1 MSIYASAVKKPVTTI
16 LIFVITMVLGLYS
29 LTQLPIDLYPEVEIP
44 FLSVYTTYP
53 GASAADIETNI
64 TRPLEDALN
73 SVSGLKEMTS
83 TSSDNVSVIFMEFEY
98 ETNLDEASNDVRS
111 SLSFVEGFLPEDAE
125 DPTIFKFNSSMMPVI
140 FYAITAEES
149 YMGLEKILDEKLVN
163 PLNRIDG
170 VGNVGLAGVPGRE
183 IYVEVDPRRM
193 EAYNLT
199 IEQVGNVLRAENLN
213 MPAGYLEMGKTDYPI
228 RIQGEFAESDLI
240 ANVIVGNSNGN
251 NIYLRDIATVND
263 TIRET
268 KLVSK
273 IDGKQGM
280 TLFVQKMSGANSVQ
294 VCRDVDTEI
303 NKLQKSLPSDI
314 RIEKIMDTSEFI
326 QGSINNLTET
336 LMYAALFV
344 ILVVL
349 FFLGRW
355 RATLIIILT
364 IPISLLVA
372 FVYIFLT
379 GSSINIISLSSL
391 SIAIGMVV
399 DDAIVVLENITKH
412 IERGSRPREAAI
424 YATNEVWLA
433 VIVTTLTVVAV
444 FLPLTFVKGLTGVLF
459 AQLGWIVSITIIM
472 STIAAIT
479 LTPTLSAL
487 LLRLRPVKENAPF
500 WTWDGSVHKF
510 LEWLDGFYVRT
521 LAWVLHHKKF
531 VIIAGTVI
539 FVGSMMLFKFI
550 GTEFMPSA
558 DESSVTATVELQT
571 GTRVDETEKVADRI
585 DSIVRKQIPE
595 VKLISLSA
603 GTDDSG
609 GFSALFSSGGTHTI
623 SFTIALVDVEDRKRS
638 SEEVAEEIRQI
649 IAPMPEVIN
658 YSVLSQAGGMGAMG
672 GGNTVDIE
680 IYGYDI
686 TQTNLLA
693 EQLAEKLKKIQGA
706 TNVDISRDKSK
717 PELQIVLDQDKL
729 LRYGLTT
736 AQVSTAIR
744 NRVDGLTA
752 TRLRQYG
759 DEYDVI
765 VRYKESARNSITELE
780 NLGVVIPTG
789 QVIRLG
795 EIATVKEYWS
805 PPNIERKRKE
815 RVVTVSVTPYK
826 RALNLIVDDI
836 QKELDSIALPSGVMV
851 EVSGA
856 FEDMTE
862 SFMDIGLLMVVSLIL
877 VYLVMASQFESLKMP
892 VIIMI
897 SIPFAFSGVAIALFL
912 TGTNLSLIAAIGA
925 IMLIGIVVKNAIVL
939 VDFINLTRDRGVE
952 LYQAVLISGRSR
964 LRPVLMTSMTTI
976 LAMLPLAINP
986 GEGSELWQP
995 MGIAVIGGLVF
1006 STIVTMVIVPVGY
1019 VLIARHGE
1027 RDKKHK
1033 VAFRDMK
1040 FLEEISENH
1049 ENGKV

>member
-16 LIFVITMVLGLYS
+16 LIFVITMVIGLYS
-29 LTQLPIDLYPEVEIP
+29 LTQLPIDLYPEIELP
-44 FLSVYTTYP
+44 FLSVFTSYQ

-64 TRPLEDALN
+64 SRPLEDALN
-73 SVSGLKEMTS
+73 SVSGLKEITS
-83 TSSDNVSVIFMEFEY
+83 RSSDNISVIFMEFEY

-111 SLSFVEGFLPEDAE
+111 SLSFVKGFLPEDAD
-125 DPTIFKFNSSMMPVI
+125 DPTIFKFNSSMMPII
-140 FYAITAEES
+140 FYAITANES
-149 YMGLEKILDEKLVN
+149 YTGLEKILDEKIVN

-170 VGNVGLAGVPGRE
+170 VGNVALSGVPGRE

-199 IEQVGNVLRAENLN
+199 VEQIGNVLRAENLN
-213 MPAGYLEMGKTDYPI
+213 MPAGFMEMGKTDYPI

-240 ANVIVGNSNGN
+240 ANIVVGNYNGN
-251 NIYLRDIATVND
+251 NIFLRDIAVVND
-263 TIRET
+263 TVRET

-294 VCRDVDTEI
+294 ICRDVDREI
-303 NKLQKSLPSDI
+303 TRLQKDLPPDV
-314 RIEKIMDTSEFI
+314 RIEKMMDTSEFI

-336 LMYAALFV
+336 LMYAAIFV
-344 ILVVL
+344 VLVVL

-355 RATLIIILT
+355 RATLIVILT

-472 STIAAIT
+472 STVAALT

-487 LLRLRPVKENAPF
+487 LLKIKPVKKDASF
-500 WTWDGSVHKF
+500 WTWDGSIHKF
-510 LEWLDGFYVRT
+510 LDWMDTFYVDT
-521 LAWVLHHKKF
+521 LSWVLYHKK
-531 VIIAGTVI
+531 VILGGALLI
-539 FVGSMMLFKFI
+539 FAVSMFLFKFI
-550 GTEFMPSA
+550 GTEFMPAA
-558 DESSVTATVELQT
+558 DESRVSATVELQT
-571 GTRVDETEKVADRI
+571 GTRVDVTEKVGDRI
-585 DSIVRKQIPE
+585 DSIVKAQVPE
-595 VKLISLSA
+595 ISLTSMTA
-603 GTDDSG
+603 GTDASG
-609 GFSALFSSGGTHTI
+609 GFTSLFSQGGTHVITYT
-623 SFTIALVDVEDRKRS
+623 FRLLDVDERSRS
-638 SEEVAEEIRQI
+638 SEDIAEVIRRI
-649 IAPMPEVIN
+649 IEPMPEVIN
-658 YSVLSQAGGMGAMG
+658 FSVSASGGGGSMM
-672 GGNTVDIE
+672 GGNTVNIE

-693 EQLAEKLKKIQGA
+693 EQLAERLKTIQGA

-717 PELQIVLDQDKL
+717 PELQIILDQDKL
-729 LRYGLTT
+729 LGYGLTT
-736 AQVSTAIR
+736 AQVSSMVR
-744 NRVDGLTA
+744 NRVGGLIS
-752 TRLRQYG
+752 TRLRQFG

-765 VRYKESARNSITELE
+765 VRYKESARNSITELQ
-780 NLGVVIPTG
+780 NIGVALPSG
-789 QVIRLG
+789 QLIRLG
-795 EIATVKEYWS
+795 EIATIKEYWS

-826 RALNLIVDDI
+826 RALNLIAADI
-836 QKELDSIALPSGVMV
+836 QKELDSIEIPSGVMF
-851 EVSGA
+851 EISGA
-856 FEDMTE
+856 FKDMEE
-862 SFMDIGLLMVVSLIL
+862 SFMDIGLLMLVSLVL

-892 VIIMI
+892 LIIML
-897 SIPFAFSGVAIALFL
+897 SIPFAFSGVAIALFIS
-912 TGTNLSLIAAIGA
+912 GTNLSLIAGIGA

-952 LYQAVLISGRSR
+952 LYQAVIDSGRSR

-1006 STIVTMVIVPVGY
+1006 STIVTMVLVPVGY

-1033 VAFRDMK
+1033 VAFHDMK
-1040 FLEEISENH
+1040 FLDDIQEKSVKE
-1049 ENGKV
+1049 